1 MTTDGY
7 PDVEICSRCKDNT
20 GFEQDPD
27 TLEWLSVCCSAPA
40 IDVDAYEDYD
50 YDDFDTNLDDFD
62 TQLNS
67 DEPTPEDLDDDQG

>member
-40 IDVDAYEDYD
+40 VDVDVYADDDYD
-50 YDDFDTNLDDFD
+50 YEAFEDSEEDDDIN
-62 TQLNS
+62 
-67 DEPTPEDLDDDQG
+67 PIPED